1 MKDNKKGTYVNIT
14 LKEYNKFVNRV
25 SITDQPAGEIG
36 SKYIND
42 GNVFIEM
49 EDKEKYVQ
57 IDIDKNVFD
66 LVIETY
72 LYGDFIRSSSHIM
85 RGQLIRRQKNL
96 IEKLTKRNEKLI
108 KDHRENT
115 KKIEEK
121 IKGGEING

>member
-1 MKDNKKGTYVNIT
+1 MKDNKKGAYVNIT
-14 LKEYNKFVNRV
+14 LKEYDNFINRV

-36 SKYIND
+36 SKYIHD

-85 RGQLIRRQKNL
+85 RSQLIRRQQHL
-96 IEKLTKRNEKLI
+96 IKKLTERNEKLI

-121 IKGGEING
+121 IKG

>member
-14 LKEYNKFVNRV
+14 LKEYDNFINRV
-25 SITDQPAGEIG
+25 SITDQPDGKIG

-85 RGQLIRRQKNL
+85 KGQLIRRQKNL
-96 IEKLTKRNEKLI
+96 IKKLTERNEKLI
-108 KDHRENT
+108 KDHRENA
-115 KKIEEK
+115 KKIEEN
-121 IKGGEING
+121 IKGNNG